1 MRGLYVLILRSPQR
15 GRLGGSAHLAP
26 IAVAVERQG
35 EGAGRQAQELVHR
48 EGLDFRQREG
58 KVLLRG
64 THDRLGELTAK
75 GDG

>member
-1 MRGLYVLILRSPQR
+1 MGLCVLILRSPQR
-15 GRLGGSAHLAP
+15 GGLEGSPHLAP

-35 EGAGRQAQELVHR
+35 EGAGRQAQELVHW

-58 KVLLRG
+58 EVPLRG